1 MTDQLRQILSA
12 NCKAARESGDP
23 KRIADADQAMDDALA
38 ECQAHTAD
46 RVKRI
51 EARVEKMDAT
61 LDRVNTQMTDY
72 VATSAQ
78 LAEKHNETKQAL
90 EAVKGELA
98 GIKLVLTPKDPP
110 AQPAPAKPHWV
121 VQLMSNSGFQF
132 FILILLLIGAFCYL
146 TTGKGGVEAAKD
158 TVTTVI
164 SGGAK

>member
-61 LDRVNTQMTDY
+61 LDRMNTQMTDY

-110 AQPAPAKPHWV
+110 APPQSKAHWV
-121 VQLMSNSGFQF
+121 VQLMSNQGFQF
-132 FILILLLIGAFCYL
+132 FILLLFLIGAFCYL

-158 TVTTVI
+158 TVKTVVT
-164 SGGAK
+164 GGAK